1 MIDDDDIFLG
11 HGVEIILNNPQ
22 DFLKV
27 AETLTRLGIPS
38 YKDVKTLYQSCHI
51 LHKRGRYAIVHF
63 KSMFALDGRE
73 TTISV
78 EDLAR
83 RDNIVR
89 LLVDWN
95 LCTYAI
101 AQEKPTEEVPFS
113 RVKVIKYSEKHDWKL
128 ESKYSIGTRHYEQY

>member
-1 MIDDDDIFLG
+1 MNEDDIFG
-11 HGVEIILNNPQ
+11 GYGIEIILNSPQ

-38 YKDVKTLYQSCHI
+38 YKEDKTLYQSCHI
-51 LHKRGRYAIVHF
+51 LHKRGRYSIVHF
-63 KSMFALDGRE
+63 KEMFALDGRE
-73 TTISV
+73 TTLSP
-78 EDLAR
+78 EDVAR

-95 LCTYAI
+95 LGTYAE
-101 AQEKPTEEVPFS
+101 QQTEETEEVPFS
-113 RVKVIKYSEKHDWKL
+113 RVKVIKYSEKNDWKL